1 MTRALRRLGALGPA
15 DRGLILEAS
24 ALLFITRFGLHL
36 WRFSTLRR
44 LLDRAAPSPIE
55 RSTGGSPE
63 PGAAERIRWAI
74 DAAAR
79 HLPGQTTCLAS
90 ALAADVMLR
99 RRGVESTFHLGVA
112 TDRRAGEPVRAH
124 AWVESS
130 GTTVTG
136 DLGSP
141 SPYEELKP
149 VGRPVDEAL
158 CAVIRGED
166 TAWRELG
173 ATPPDVVELCVR
185 QDLAGLLLER
195 LRGPSASRWPTEIM
209 SGLAE
214 VFRGDLAVESLRR
227 RELTNV
233 LDALSAENIHPILF
247 KGAALAYQFYESPAA
262 RPRSDV
268 DLIVR
273 EKDVNRIRPIMHAL
287 GYSAPT
293 YCDGE
298 LVFRQFELSKRDAF
312 GVDHAFDFHWK
323 ISTQIVFADV
333 LGYEQLSAGSVEVPS
348 LGPRARAA
356 GPVHALLL
364 ACIHPAMHHRNEARL
379 LWIYDVHLLVTRL
392 TTAEL
397 QRFAALAL
405 ETRVA
410 TVCAH
415 QLALARARFGTA
427 LPASVIDTLST
438 TSLPEASARY
448 LLRERRWH
456 HEMVASIRALPGWR
470 DRVQLAREVLLP
482 NRQYMLLAYDIPGG
496 ARGTAMLPALYA
508 HRALYG
514 AWKILIGRK

>member
-1 MTRALRRLGALGPA
+1 MIRALRRLGSLGPA

-44 LLDRAAPSPIE
+44 LLDRAARSPIG
-55 RSTGGSPE
+55 RSSGGSPGS
-63 PGAAERIRWAI
+63 GAAERIRWAI
-74 DAAAR
+74 ESAAG
-79 HLPGQTTCLAS
+79 HLPGQTTCLVS

-99 RRGVESTFHLGVA
+99 RRGVESTLHLGVA

-124 AWVESS
+124 AWVESR

-136 DLGSP
+136 DPRSP
-141 SPYEELKP
+141 SAYEELKP
-149 VGRPVDEAL
+149 AGRPVDEAL

-166 TAWRELG
+166 TDWRELG
-173 ATPPDVVELCVR
+173 ATPAGVVDLCVR

-195 LRGPSASRWPTEIM
+195 LRGPSATKWPAEIM

-214 VFRGDLAVESLRR
+214 VFRGHLAVESLRR
-227 RELTNV
+227 RELANV
-233 LDALSAENIHPILF
+233 LDALAAENICPILF
-247 KGAALAYQFYESPAA
+247 KGAALAYQCYESPAA

-273 EKDVNRIRPIMHAL
+273 EEDVNRVRGIMHAL
-287 GYSAPT
+287 GYSAPA

-312 GVDHAFDFHWK
+312 GVDHAFDVHWK
-323 ISTQIVFADV
+323 ISTQVVFADV
-333 LGYEQLSAGSVEVPS
+333 LGYEALSAGSVEVPS

-379 LWIYDVHLLVTRL
+379 LWTYDVHLLASRL
-392 TTAEL
+392 TAAEL

-410 TVCAH
+410 SVCAY
-415 QLALARARFGTA
+415 QLARARARFGTA
-427 LPASVIDTLST
+427 LPASVLDTLST
-438 TSLPEASARY
+438 QSLPEASAQY

-456 HEMVASIRALPGWR
+456 HEMVASMRALPRWR
-470 DRVQLAREVLLP
+470 DRVQLAREVVLP
-482 NRQYMLLAYDIPGG
+482 SRRYMLVAYDIPGG
-496 ARGTAMLPALYA
+496 ARGAALLPALYA